1 MTSNLFGDQ
10 LYQAAGMVSAQLD
23 CTLDEAINRIII
35 RAAATGVTTEAL
47 ALDIINR
54 VIRFDP

>member
-10 LYQAAGMVSAQLD
+10 LYQAAGMVSARLD

-35 RAAATGVTTEAL
+35 RAAAQGVTTEEL
-47 ALDIINR
+47 ALDIIDR
-54 VIRFDP
+54 AIRFDP